1 MLKPLFPGWFL
12 FCLSSLVLLTSCDND
27 PEPRNRFD
35 FAAGT
40 NYTSGNRNITPGEI
54 ISTSLYAETASA
66 NTKFTKLTITCNYDT
81 SASITGKPSITYL
94 DSALNSSIL
103 AMVFTIGSRGRAPA
117 TQTSNR
123 EYWTFTLED
132 DQQKKYEKKYRLVST
147 NTVPAF
153 QTYSSVFYHK
163 SALENIKYFST
174 TNGMAYPGYI
184 GRQNAFKDTVDF
196 FFQVDDLAQNTFS
209 LRSTED
215 KNKKLKT
222 TFRPTSLT
230 TEQFTALN
238 TVAAIT
244 ETYSSVNPANERSQ
258 ITKSKADPVQIV
270 AFKTARNK
278 FGVMRLDTLQVLPAG
293 ISGVK
298 TLRMPYSIKM
308 QNP

>member
-12 FCLSSLVLLTSCDND
+12 FCLSSLLLLAGCENE

-35 FAAGT
+35 FAAGAS
-40 NYTSGNRNITPGEI
+40 YTSGNRSITAGEI
-54 ISTSLYAETASA
+54 LSTSLYAETASG

-81 SASITGKPSITYL
+81 TVSISGKPTITYL
-94 DSALNSSIL
+94 DSALNTSNL
-103 AMVFTIGSRGRAPA
+103 AMVFTVGSRGRASGN
-117 TQTSNR
+117 QISGR

-132 DQQKKYEKKYRLVST
+132 DQKKTYVKKYRLVSSH
-147 NTVPAF
+147 PAAGF

-163 SALENIKYFST
+163 SALENIRYFST
-174 TNGMAYPGYI
+174 TTGVAYPGYL
-184 GRQNAFKDTVDF
+184 GRNAFKDSVDF
-196 FFQVDDLAQNTFS
+196 FFQIDNLSQNAFS
-209 LRSTED
+209 LRSSE
-215 KNKKLKT
+215 NRKT

-238 TVAAIT
+238 TASAIAEAFTAA
-244 ETYSSVNPANERSQ
+244 NPAAEVSQ
-258 ITKSKADPVQIV
+258 IPKSKTDPVQIV

-278 FGVMRLDTLQVLPAG
+278 IGVMRLDTLQVLPAG
-293 ISGVK
+293 LSGIK

>member
-12 FCLSSLVLLTSCDND
+12 FCLSSLVLLASCNND

-40 NYTSGNRNITPGEI
+40 SYTSGNRSITVGEI
-54 ISTSLYAETASA
+54 LSTSLYAETASA

-81 SASITGKPSITYL
+81 SISITGKPTITYL
-94 DSALNSSIL
+94 DSALNSSNL

-117 TQTSNR
+117 TQTSGR
-123 EYWTFTLED
+123 EYWTFTLAD
-132 DQQKKYEKKYRLVST
+132 DQQKTYVKKYRLVST
-147 NTVPAF
+147 NTPAAF

-163 SALENIKYFST
+163 SALENIRYFST
-174 TNGMAYPGYI
+174 INGIAYPGYI
-184 GRQNAFKDTVDF
+184 GRREALKDTVDF
-196 FFQVDDLAQNTFS
+196 FFQIHNLTENTFS

-215 KNKKLKT
+215 KKKNLKT
-222 TFRPTSLT
+222 SFRPTSLT
-230 TEQFTALN
+230 TEQFNALN
-238 TVAAIT
+238 TVTAIT
-244 ETYSSVNPANERSQ
+244 GVYSASNAADVSQ
-258 ITKSKADPVQIV
+258 ITKSKADPIQIV

-278 FGVMRLDTLQVLPAG
+278 YGVMRLDTLQVLPAG